1 LTRFIKKKPVIDG
14 LFSFSAF
21 VAERA
26 MSAND
31 DFGTAHWAPYCT
43 FLKLEAYPMLRLVM
57 IYLFQWFKRL
67 ASNAVSRNGD
77 DTYTENFSSHKDS
90 DSGRWTFVS
99 LFIVF
104 TLSIYSLAGLGYYA
118 KVHVWDGF
126 TEAEKTNIAQA
137 MVVASQ
143 NLN

>member
-1 LTRFIKKKPVIDG
+1 
-14 LFSFSAF
+14 
-21 VAERA
+21 
-26 MSAND
+26 
-31 DFGTAHWAPYCT
+31 
-43 FLKLEAYPMLRLVM
+43 MLRLVM
-57 IYLFQWFKRL
+57 LYLFQWFKRL
-67 ASNAVSRNGD
+67 ASNAVSRNNASRD
-77 DTYTENFSSHKDS
+77 DIYSENFSSREDG

-126 TEAEKTNIAQA
+126 TEAEKASMAQA
-137 MVVASQ
+137 MIAASQ

>member
-1 LTRFIKKKPVIDG
+1 
-14 LFSFSAF
+14 
-21 VAERA
+21 
-26 MSAND
+26 
-31 DFGTAHWAPYCT
+31 
-43 FLKLEAYPMLRLVM
+43 MLRLVM

-67 ASNAVSRNGD
+67 ASNAVSRNGNN
-77 DTYTENFSSHKDS
+77 DTYTENFSSREES
-90 DSGRWTFVS
+90 DGGRWTFVTI
-99 LFIVF
+99 FIVF

-126 TEAEKTNIAQA
+126 TEAEKNNIAQA

>member
-1 LTRFIKKKPVIDG
+1 
-14 LFSFSAF
+14 
-21 VAERA
+21 
-26 MSAND
+26 
-31 DFGTAHWAPYCT
+31 
-43 FLKLEAYPMLRLVM
+43 MLRLVM

-77 DTYTENFSSHKDS
+77 DTYTENFSSREDR

-126 TEAEKTNIAQA
+126 TEAEKTSMAQA

>member
-1 LTRFIKKKPVIDG
+1 
-14 LFSFSAF
+14 
-21 VAERA
+21 
-26 MSAND
+26 
-31 DFGTAHWAPYCT
+31 
-43 FLKLEAYPMLRLVM
+43 MLRLVM

-67 ASNAVSRNGD
+67 ASNAVSRNGNN
-77 DTYTENFSSHKDS
+77 DTYTENFSSREDS